1 MSPSALLREEMAR
14 TRRCTRLARA
24 VQSEDIRQVTR
35 IGHNL
40 NQFAR

>member
-14 TRRCTRLARA
+14 TRTWTELALA

-35 IGHNL
+35 IGNNL